1 MNKIFKGFILS
12 LMLLATITFFVARL
26 EATYSKRVEYAGVS
40 CNAGETITVGDL
52 VCIKDADGEA
62 YKADVDSSTT
72 RPAVGVAIT
81 AGSDGTSLRLM
92 TAGIMAGWSSLAE
105 GSMGYASSTAG
116 AITQTAPSAYQQAV
130 AYAISTTDYY
140 IMVSD
145 STYNITTLGVLSGTT
160 PIILEGDTDDNDEL
174 TITTNDPNSDY
185 TVIFPDVSGY
195 ITVFSNV
202 NTPDVNLIFEG
213 ATANEY
219 ETTITVTDPTADRAI
234 TLPNETAAVMVSSLT
249 TNATDAANSI
259 TGASNALVFEGAT
272 SNDYET
278 SLTPIDPTADRT
290 VSVPNETGAIMM
302 SSLATNGTDI
312 VNSVT
317 GGTNTLVFEGS
328 TANDYETTITVTDPT
343 ADRAITIPNASSGYL
358 MVQSINTH
366 AETASVDAN
375 ELYGGVL
382 TNNGSIGSIVLSL

>member
-62 YKADVDSSTT
+62 YKADVDSSAT

-81 AGSDGTSLRLM
+81 AGSDGTSIRIM

-116 AITQTAPSAYQQAV
+116 
-130 AYAISTTDYY
+130 
-140 IMVSD
+140 
-145 STYNITTLGVLSGTT
+145 
-160 PIILEGDTDDNDEL
+160 

-213 ATANEY
+213 ATANGY
-219 ETTITVTDPTADRAI
+219 ETTITVTDPTADRTI
-234 TLPNETAAVMVSSLT
+234 TLPNETAAV
-249 TNATDAANSI
+249 
-259 TGASNALVFEGAT
+259 
-272 SNDYET
+272 
-278 SLTPIDPTADRT
+278 
-290 VSVPNETGAIMM
+290 MM

-343 ADRAITIPNASSGYL
+343 ADRAITIPTASSGYL